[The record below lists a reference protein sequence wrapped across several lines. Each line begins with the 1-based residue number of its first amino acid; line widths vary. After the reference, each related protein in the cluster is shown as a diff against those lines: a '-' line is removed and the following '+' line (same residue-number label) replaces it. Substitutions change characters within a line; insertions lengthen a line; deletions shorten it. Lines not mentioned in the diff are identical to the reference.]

1 MFVDMFVYG
10 GDHPTGRVIG
20 VFSRNAAYAI
30 APAICWPSM
39 ISKFG
44 LYPGGSWVFHSARQS
59 CQVGCEE
66 DGRQRLWAEGGCRFA
81 EVDERFKG

>member
-1 MFVDMFVYG
+1 
-10 GDHPTGRVIG
+10 
-20 VFSRNAAYAI
+20 
-30 APAICWPSM
+30 M

-81 EVDERFKG
+81 EVDERFEG